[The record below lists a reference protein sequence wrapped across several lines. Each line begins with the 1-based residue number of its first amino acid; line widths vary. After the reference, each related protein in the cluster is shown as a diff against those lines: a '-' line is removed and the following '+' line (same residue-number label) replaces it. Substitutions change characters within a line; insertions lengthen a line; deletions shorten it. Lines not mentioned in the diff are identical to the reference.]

1 LVQRPDDRE
10 EVIGRRLETY
20 QKETQPAIDYYSR
33 QARLLHVNGDQTPEK
48 VAAEIAAKLL
58 LP

>member
-1 LVQRPDDRE
+1 
-10 EVIGRRLETY
+10 VIGRRLETY

-33 QARLLHVNGDQTPEK
+33 QERLLHVNGDQSPEK
-48 VAAEIAAKLL
+48 VAAEIASKLL